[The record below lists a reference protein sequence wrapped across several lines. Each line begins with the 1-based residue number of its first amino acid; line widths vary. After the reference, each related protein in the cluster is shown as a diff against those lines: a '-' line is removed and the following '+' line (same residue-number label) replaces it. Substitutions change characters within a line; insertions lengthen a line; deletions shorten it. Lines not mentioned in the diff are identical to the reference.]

1 MRKRLRC
8 AFVARTL
15 RAGKPMPE
23 NAVSPIVEVRNI
35 TARYGRR
42 TVLDNVSLTVLPRE
56 IRVILGP
63 SGCGKTTLL
72 KTMVGLL
79 APSAGSVRLF
89 GTGLSDLDSSETMAL
104 LSRAGILF
112 QNGALLGSLTVEENV
127 ALPLQMHTRLTPG
140 LVREVVHL
148 KLSQVGLSHA
158 ASLLPEEL
166 SGGMRKRAALARALA
181 LDPPLLFCDEPSAGL
196 DPVTAA
202 GLDELLLSL
211 RSALSITIV
220 VVTHELA
227 SIEKIADNI
236 VFLYNGRV
244 LYEGPFSQAKRLAS
258 GPVADFFMRKE
269 GGAVQ
274 DRAESDFPFLVE
286 QTA

>member
-1 MRKRLRC
+1 M
-8 AFVARTL
+8 
-15 RAGKPMPE
+15 PDIPE
-23 NAVSPIVEVRNI
+23 NSASPVVEVRNV
-35 TARYGRR
+35 TARYGRL
-42 TVLDNVSLTVLPRE
+42 TVLDDVSLTVLPRE

-79 APSAGSVRLF
+79 PLSGGSVHLF
-89 GTGLSDLDSSETMAL
+89 GTELSDLDSQETMEL
-104 LSRAGILF
+104 LKRAGILF

-127 ALPLQMHTRLTPG
+127 ALPLTMHTKLPPS

-148 KLSQVGLSHA
+148 KLSQVGLGHA
-158 ASLLPEEL
+158 GSLLPEEL

-196 DPVTAA
+196 DPVIAA
-202 GLDELLLSL
+202 GLDDLLLSL

-227 SIEKIADNI
+227 SIEKIADNV

-244 LYEGPFSQAKRLAS
+244 LYEGPLPTAHHLSS

-269 GGAVQ
+269 GTAAHG
-274 DRAESDFPFLVE
+274 RADSEFPFLVE
-286 QTA
+286 RTA